1 MATYMILFRFT
12 EKGIQNIKDSPQRVE
27 AVKKTFKAVGAEV
40 KAFYALLGQY
50 DTMIIAEAPN
60 DETIAKLDLA
70 LCALGNAR
78 CETHRA
84 FNEEEFRKIV
94 STLPTYESRPS

>member
-1 MATYMILFRFT
+1 MATYLLLFHLT
-12 EKGIQNIKDSPQRVE
+12 EKGMQNIKDSPQRVE
-27 AVKKTFKAVGAEV
+27 AVKKTFKTMGAEV

-50 DTMIIAEAPN
+50 DTMILAEAPN

-70 LCALGNAR
+70 LCALGYVR
-78 CETHRA
+78 CESHRA
-84 FNEEEFRKIV
+84 FTEEEFRKIV